1 MATIDELV
9 QQYETDPEL
18 RKEVEEILAD
28 GKITIKEF
36 TAFAKK
42 HQVNVSVMELPG
54 IIAKA
59 KKLGML

>member
-1 MATIDELV
+1 MATIDALI

-18 RKEVEEILAD
+18 RKEVEQILAD
-28 GKITIKEF
+28 GKITIEEF
-36 TAFAKK
+36 TTFAKK
-42 HQVNVSVMELPG
+42 HQVNVSVLELPG

>member
-18 RKEVEEILAD
+18 RKEVEQILAD

-54 IIAKA
+54 IISKA

>member
-18 RKEVEEILAD
+18 RKEVEQILAD